1 MSDIVKIEAK
11 GPVWEITLDRPK
23 ANAISAATSRALSA
37 AFVKFRD
44 DHEAR
49 VAILTGGGEKFFSA
63 GWDLKAAAAG
73 EEVDEDQGEGGFAGL
88 TELWSLDKPVIAAVN
103 GYAAGGGFELAL
115 AADMIVAADHAL
127 FMLPE
132 ATLGI
137 IADGG
142 GFIRLPR
149 RIPRAIAN
157 EMLMTGRR
165 MDAEEALRWG
175 LVNRVVPMSELM
187 ASARELAEQ
196 VCQCAPLSLKGT
208 KAAINATEALTVKDA
223 YAFVRGGNVPAYDA
237 IHASEDAKEGPLA
250 FSEGREPV
258 WKGR

>member
-1 MSDIVKIEAK
+1 MGDLVKTEAA

-23 ANAISAATSRALSA
+23 ANAISADVSRALA
-37 AFVKFRD
+37 DAFTAFRD
-44 DHEAR
+44 APEAR
-49 VAILTGGGEKFFSA
+49 VVILTGGGEKFFSA

-73 EEVDEDQGEGGFAGL
+73 EEADADHGEGGFAGL

-115 AADMIVAADHAL
+115 AADMIVAADHAQ

-137 IADGG
+137 IADAG

-157 EMLMTGRR
+157 EMLFTGRR
-165 MDAEEALRWG
+165 MPAEEAKHWG
-175 LVNRVVPMSELM
+175 LVNRVVPLAELM
-187 ASARELAEQ
+187 EAARELAAQ
-196 VCQCAPLSLKGT
+196 VCRCAPLALRGA
-208 KAAINATEALTVKDA
+208 KAAMSATEMLKVEEA
-223 YAFVRGGNVPAYDA
+223 YALIRSGKVPAYEA
-237 IHASEDAKEGPLA
+237 IFSSDDAKEGPLA
-250 FSEGREPV
+250 FAEGREPK
-258 WKGR
+258 WSGH